1 MFVKDTKQ
9 ERVRTIFG
17 YITEKEEKEIWREI
31 TRKAMQD
38 QEEVMRKAE
47 EKRKRWAKY
56 GMTKREELERKGFIY
71 PDSYPDYIAS
81 LENNTADIKTA
92 DTADLKTA
100 DLKVADR

>member
-17 YITEKEEKEIWREI
+17 YITEKEEKERWRKV
-31 TRKAMQD
+31 TRKAIQD
-38 QEEVMRKAE
+38 QEKVSREAKAL
-47 EKRKRWAKY
+47 RKRWAKY

-92 DTADLKTA
+92 DTADLK
-100 DLKVADR
+100 VADR